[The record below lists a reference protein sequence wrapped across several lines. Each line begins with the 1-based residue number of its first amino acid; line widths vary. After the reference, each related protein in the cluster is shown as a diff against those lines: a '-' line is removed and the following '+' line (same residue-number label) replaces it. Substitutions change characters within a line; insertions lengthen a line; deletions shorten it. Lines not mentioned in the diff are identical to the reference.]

1 MQKKIST
8 KIFPSQNF
16 SFVHHYFWGQVT
28 CQLDI
33 FKKKREEKESR
44 NLSHPKGGEK
54 DDREE
59 GIHNHSRES
68 HRHHLQCNVSTVATW
83 VLSKCVYCQ
92 PSGDVLTL
100 KGHTSEIH
108 PGQILRVVIGYM
120 ECQLCGYLSSGIEKH
135 LQNNHFHEEH
145 PLESEVICS
154 KYMSKTNT
162 TGTEAFSNSQ
172 QAFKI

>member
-1 MQKKIST
+1 MQCLHCCHMGP
-8 KIFPSQNF
+8 F
-16 SFVHHYFWGQVT
+16 QVRLLPT
-28 CQLDI
+28 LWRCAHS
-33 FKKKREEKESR
+33 KR
-44 NLSHPKGGEK
+44 
-54 DDREE
+54 
-59 GIHNHSRES
+59 
-68 HRHHLQCNVSTVATW
+68 
-83 VLSKCVYCQ
+83 
-92 PSGDVLTL
+92 
-100 KGHTSEIH
+100 SEIH

-172 QAFKI
+172 QAFKVTARKLNLLNSFFFQFDVSEVTGMTFSCPRVSPDGESCSFSTQALSQMNSHLRKHTK